1 MVAWARS
8 RTSTSSGSTSRIP
21 RGGVV
26 SSLGSRATAG
36 GRSLT
41 NRCSPAGRAC
51 RRRPAGSRASAPGP
65 TRGSGRSGAL
75 LLGQRHDQLRFTR
88 YLEEVLVADDRGD
101 QRRLATVLTGN
112 AADRADHAVEARVHL
127 LKPQP
132 GRSAKDDTDQ
142 PAGVD
147 LVLRH
152 DDLLDAVPV
161 EINGEWSG
169 LELEEV
175 TAAATL
181 DVPDHLDL
189 LAATPDDG
197 PGTIELFGPDGD
209 AQPVLLVDEGQG
221 PAGLAVHVGE
231 RRPGGAEGCGHRDR
245 LHLHQ
250 RAVLDDHLVGLA
262 LREEGLLPEA
272 LRPQGLLHT
281 ATLLVDG
288 HENGFDVLDEHLRFA
303 LRHTQDEGVHAGA
316 GVVAV
321 GDDLQPAAP
330 GEIRELNREDPDLTG
345 SGRLEVV

>member
-1 MVAWARS
+1 MAALARS

-21 RGGVV
+21 RGGEV
-26 SSLGSRATAG
+26 SSLGSRAAAG

-41 NRCSPAGRAC
+41 KQPLAVWRSPTST
-51 RRRPAGSRASAPGP
+51 AGSRASAPGP

-88 YLEEVLVADDRGD
+88 HLEEVLVADDRGD

-169 LELEEV
+169 LELAEV

-197 PGTIELFGPDGD
+197 PG
-209 AQPVLLVDEGQG
+209 
-221 PAGLAVHVGE
+221 
-231 RRPGGAEGCGHRDR
+231 DR
-245 LHLHQ
+245 KS
-250 RAVLDDHLVGLA
+250 
-262 LREEGLLPEA
+262 
-272 LRPQGLLHT
+272 
-281 ATLLVDG
+281 
-288 HENGFDVLDEHLRFA
+288 
-303 LRHTQDEGVHAGA
+303 
-316 GVVAV
+316 VV
-321 GDDLQPAAP
+321 
-330 GEIRELNREDPDLTG
+330 
-345 SGRLEVV
+345 